1 MMPVA
6 SLPASASGRSTPL
19 SRIRRSPAASSAS
32 HVAKCAAGV
41 LVLVG
46 ELACQ
51 RAQLAAVRAVA
62 QRVALDDRVPPELQP
77 AQRPEPLQPL
87 PLAFEHLPRLQRDH
101 LAHQGVLVG
110 EVMVELRLARVA
122 RRPDIVKSGRPTPL
136 TYISSAAARRIRVR
150 VAAPRAVSREVRC
163 SPAVRATADRVP
175 SGRDEQVI
183 VDRMVPSVKASE
195 FTSALRK

>member
-6 SLPASASGRSTPL
+6 SLPASASGRKHTVVAHPSQP
-19 SRIRRSPAASSAS
+19 RREQRLPRRE
-32 HVAKCAAGV
+32 VRREGDAGV

-87 PLAFEHLPRLQRDH
+87 PLAFEQLPRLERDH

-122 RRPDIVKSGRPTPL
+122 RRPDIVKSRRPHAPDVHQLGGRPQNPRPGGRSACRQPGGPL
-136 TYISSAAARRIRVR
+136 LTRC
-150 VAAPRAVSREVRC
+150 PRHSGQSTEWAG
-163 SPAVRATADRVP
+163 RAGD
-175 SGRDEQVI
+175 SGPIGPKR
-183 VDRMVPSVKASE
+183 
-195 FTSALRK
+195 